1 MPLHLACKACTAPC
15 VSLLVAAHDAA
26 NAAPDATNAE
36 GLSPLQLAVKS
47 NHLETLQALLPSGG
61 LQLDSDAAPLLR
73 LARRSGALMCAIE
86 LTQRGACVAANSSNS
101 ATARELHINAA
112 ATAARNHQLQLIPPA
127 SWQIRP

>member
-1 MPLHLACKACTAPC
+1 MPLHLACKARAAPC
-15 VSLLVAAHDAA
+15 VSLLVAAH
-26 NAAPDATNAE
+26 DATNAE